1 MRRRRT
7 VPALLLALSIF
18 FALLALTGSQ
28 ATGASAGP
36 RLLGRLAAA
45 LFELDRWTP
54 QHKEE
59 LQTVARERIR
69 GPVDVQGLP
78 IRISVASGAALGSD
92 DELATAIAAA
102 AGEALYWQ
110 GRSAFVDGDTVAGD
124 ISITRP
130 VRWAIDLLRSSHHR
144 AWQGLLFVTA
154 MLSAC
159 ALLLM
164 LAASTSGLDG
174 AIRAITRGGSAYSL
188 AMALLWA
195 SCAAGAGRLSGPDRE
210 VARMLGSCA
219 SMGLLDGIAISIGCL
234 AALVALRQ
242 FRQAGGRL
250 REWPAALDEPA

>member
-28 ATGASAGP
+28 ATGAAAGP

-54 QHKEE
+54 QHRED
-59 LQTVARERIR
+59 LQTVAQERTR
-69 GPVDVQGLP
+69 GLVDVRGLP
-78 IRISVASGAALGSD
+78 IRISVSPGAALASD
-92 DELATAIAAA
+92 DALANALAAA
-102 AGEALYWQ
+102 AGDALYLK
-110 GRSAFVDGDTVAGD
+110 GRSAFLDGDTAAGD

-130 VRWAIDLLRSSHHR
+130 VRWAIDLLSSSHHR
-144 AWQGLLFVTA
+144 AWQGLAFITA
-154 MLSAC
+154 ALSAG

-174 AIRAITRGGSAYSL
+174 AIRAITLGGSAYSL

-210 VARMLGSCA
+210 VALMLRSCA
-219 SMGLLDGIAISIGCL
+219 GMGMLDGVAISIGCL